1 MALRPTFLQPLCYL
15 YYGYNDAPAR
25 IEVKGFAGGNSRFIR
40 LDLPGIETPVTA
52 GLVPRVWFKV
62 LETTVAAG
70 VRTTATRFE
79 GQYYELNNTWT
90 RYDPW
95 YWMETLNDNTA
106 ITQGTP
112 DLDTLA

>member
-1 MALRPTFLQPLCYL
+1 LALRPTFLQPLCYL